1 MLGKFFKKIKT
12 TVKRRQEEKEG
23 QLGKGGRGNSEEFK
37 LKFIE
42 GLGIFPLSVRN
53 NDFHRGSN
61 SDSHAKPLLSVL
73 PPGLERVAYGNG
85 EQCRVEGRGIRL
97 RTDCGCVL
105 CRLTCS
111 QVGLS
116 RG

>member
-1 MLGKFFKKIKT
+1 MLRKLKKKIKT
-12 TVKRRQEEKEG
+12 IVKRRQEENEG
-23 QLGKGGRGNSEEFK
+23 QLGKGRRGNSEEFK

-53 NDFHRGSN
+53 NHFHHGSS

-73 PPGLERVAYGNG
+73 PLGLERIAYGSG
-85 EQCRVEGRGIRL
+85 EQCRWKDGGKVE
-97 RTDCGCVL
+97 DCGCVL

>member
-23 QLGKGGRGNSEEFK
+23 QLGKGGRGKSEEFK

-73 PPGLERVAYGNG
+73 PSGLERDAYGSG
-85 EQCRVEGRGIRL
+85 ERRGVEGRGIRL
-97 RTDCGCVL
+97 RTVAVCCAG
-105 CRLTCS
+105 
-111 QVGLS
+111 
-116 RG
+116 